1 MSRPTVLVVDDEPL
15 VTDMLAMILDLGLNV
30 EVIVTNSSLKAR
42 EILQEGRISL
52 LLTDYFMPDL
62 NGLSLVRGLREQGS
76 TVPVIL
82 LTGYCDEPE
91 LATNTDVFQPFEI
104 IVKPWNNEHLLQR
117 INAQLRKSSTDS
129 EPPK

>member
-15 VTDMLAMILDLGLNV
+15 VTDMLSMILDLGLDA

-42 EILQEGRISL
+42 EILQQGRISL

-62 NGLSLVRGLREQGS
+62 NGLSLVRGLRDQGS
-76 TVPVIL
+76 VIPVIL

-91 LATNTDVFQPFEI
+91 LATNTDILQPFEI

-117 INAQLRKSSTDS
+117 INSWLHKTPTDLESS
-129 EPPK
+129 K